1 MTFLAALSLL
11 LSVCHAQNVV
21 DGWLQWVGPIK
32 VERIDNVARTMSLP
46 RHTYPV
52 NKFLLHSK
60 TKKTNCFATLC

>member
-1 MTFLAALSLL
+1 MIAVSLVSLL
-11 LSVCHAQNVV
+11 LAVCHAQNVV

-52 NKFLLHSK
+52 NKFLLHTVSSS
-60 TKKTNCFATLC
+60 C